1 MQHISLGGID
11 YAILIIY
18 LAFVIGIGFALK
30 RFMKSAEDF
39 LLSGRSIPGWVAGVA
54 FISANLGAQELIGM
68 AASGAEYGMMTSHFY
83 WVGAIPAMVFLGI
96 FMMPMYYGSKAKSV
110 PEYLK
115 MRYDERTRK
124 FNSVSFAVMAIF
136 SSGISMH
143 ALAELLT
150 LRLGWPYMLSLVVT
164 SAIGLAYLLKCGLT
178 SAIYNEVWQFL
189 MIVFRIA

>member
-1 MQHISLGGID
+1 MSLHLLPLLSVGGSVSVEGMAKPDLHLID
-11 YAILIIY
+11 WSIMGIY

-30 RFMKSAEDF
+30 RYMKSADDF
-39 LLSGRSIPGWVAGVA
+39 FLSGRSIPGWVTGLA

-96 FMMPMYYGSKAKSV
+96 FMMPMYYGSKARSV

-115 MRYDERTRK
+115 MRYDEKTRT
-124 FNSVSFAVMAIF
+124 FNSVSFAVLTIF

-143 ALAELLT
+143 ALAELINKL
-150 LRLGWPYMLSLVVT
+150 LGWDYNVSL
-164 SAIGLAYLLKCGLT
+164 
-178 SAIYNEVWQFL
+178 
-189 MIVFRIA
+189 